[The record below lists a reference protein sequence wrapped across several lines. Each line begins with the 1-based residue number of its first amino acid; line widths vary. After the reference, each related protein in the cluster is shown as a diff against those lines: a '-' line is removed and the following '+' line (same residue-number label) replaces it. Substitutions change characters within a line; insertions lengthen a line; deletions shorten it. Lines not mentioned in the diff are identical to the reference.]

1 MPKTTQKHS
10 LGSIIQQPHSFYNN
24 SNLFPREAPQQA
36 RFEDAEAK
44 TAEYSRAAFPIPEW
58 GGGWGGEKG
67 KGAQPHLQFGVGC
80 IDQPI
85 AQDRMPVL
93 NVGPT
98 VRQGR
103 IQVSSQ

>member
-1 MPKTTQKHS
+1 M
-10 LGSIIQQPHSFYNN
+10 
-24 SNLFPREAPQQA
+24 EAPQQA

-44 TAEYSRAAFPIPEW
+44 TAKYSRAAFPKTEW
-58 GGGWGGEKG
+58 GMVRGGKKG
-67 KGAQPHLQFGVGC
+67 KGAQPHLQFGVGS

-98 VRQGR
+98 VRQR
-103 IQVSSQ
+103 KMCFLMV